1 MTGQNSIIG
10 LKWLTD
16 LTLQMKTANKLCRM
30 IWCCQRGCLGDS
42 SLRRHRS
49 QARGM
54 RPG

>member
-30 IWCCQRGCLGDS
+30 ICI
-42 SLRRHRS
+42 
-49 QARGM
+49 
-54 RPG
+54 